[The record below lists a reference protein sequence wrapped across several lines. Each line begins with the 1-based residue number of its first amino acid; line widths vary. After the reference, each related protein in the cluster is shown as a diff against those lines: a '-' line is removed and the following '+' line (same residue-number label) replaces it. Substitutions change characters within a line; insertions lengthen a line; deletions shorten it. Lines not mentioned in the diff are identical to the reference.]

1 MPRKLGLAQARSI
14 IREVATAT
22 TTWRMV
28 AGDVGARLVRTLEGW
43 GMPDRIVC
51 I

>member
-1 MPRKLGLAQARSI
+1 MPGKLGLAQARSI

-22 TTWRMV
+22 TTWRTV
-28 AGDVGARLVRTLEGW
+28 AGDVGVRLVRTLEGW